1 MKDILLAGVDLDA
14 DAALELLK
22 RLNPERVRYRRSES
36 IMRAEGVEEGADLSA
51 LQTVAS
57 GQELDVIELP
67 AGLSIKRFRMIA
79 SDMDSTLI
87 VNESIDDMAFAA
99 GCYDE
104 VADLTRRAMEGS
116 WSFDE
121 SLRNRVA
128 CLKGASTDVI
138 DHAINAER
146 LTHGAEMLMKLCR
159 RNGLHAYIISGG
171 FSQVCAAAVKKL
183 GMSGAVCNE
192 LVIEDG
198 KLTGEV
204 TGPAGG
210 RILNADGKR
219 RAMEILAQTNGLSLS
234 QVIAVGD
241 GANDAE
247 MIAAAGLGVGFHPK
261 PYLASRAKASI
272 RHGGLEVLAHFFVE
286 SWTDAPTIYK
296 RK

>member
-14 DAALELLK
+14 DAALDLLQ
-22 RLNPERVRYRRSES
+22 RLNPERIRYRRSES
-36 IMRAEGVEEGADLSA
+36 IMRAEGVEDGADLSA

-57 GQELDVIELP
+57 GEEFDVIELP
-67 AGLSIKRFRMIA
+67 SGLSIKQYRMLV

-99 GCYDE
+99 GCFDE
-104 VADLTRRAMEGS
+104 VSDLTRRAMEGA

-128 CLKGASTDVI
+128 CLKGAPSSVL

-146 LTHGAEMLMKLCR
+146 LTHGADMLMKLCR
-159 RNGLHAYIISGG
+159 RNGLCTYVISGG
-171 FSQVCAAAVKKL
+171 FSQVCLAAVKKL
-183 GMSGAVCNE
+183 GMTGAVCNE
-192 LVIEDG
+192 LVMADG
-198 KLTGEV
+198 KLTGDV

-219 RAMEILAQTNGLSLS
+219 RAMEILAQTNGIHLS

-247 MIAAAGLGVGFHPK
+247 MISAAGLGVGFHPK

-272 RHGGLEVLAHFFVE
+272 RHGGLEVLAHFFLE
-286 SWTDAPTIYK
+286 SWTDAPTLYK